1 MDFESKC
8 YWAARIFD
16 NYNSSDNNANMS
28 NEDYTPDY
36 HNEANANDDNQ
47 FDFLFNNGSIR
58 YFNHAGIVWFIG
70 KDICDYLEY
79 DAPRNAINEHVSP
92 TNMMHFSYGDIC
104 KGLAEMQTAS
114 NQCSL
119 DSYAISRN
127 GALCITEQGV
137 YELTRFSRMP
147 KADKFYEW
155 IHNRVLPSI
164 RQTGVYSTPTA
175 RDQIWE
181 DPGKILDINSDITR
195 NEQYMRDYNN
205 FINCLMRSYPEPK
218 SETLP
223 NGMTMTTYP
232 SLVESYIANYPE
244 ELKTKARG
252 WFEGYEAG
260 SNGLSKVDTERK
272 KAQRTV
278 SKLREEKKE
287 LIAENEDLKRQVAEA
302 NRKNNPVN
310 MCTIIPDDIRAKL
323 SYEEFVALRDL
334 SK

>member
-79 DAPRNAINEHVSP
+79 NNPAEAIRDHVSP
-92 TNMMHFSYGDIC
+92 TNAMHFSYGDIC
-104 KGLAEMQTAS
+104 KGLAE
-114 NQCSL
+114 NQ
-119 DSYAISRN
+119 DIAIRYILESSKSTVN
-127 GALCITEQGV
+127 KAGMLCITEQGV

-175 RDQIWE
+175 RAAIENDSEAIYPLLTQN
-181 DPGKILDINSDITR
+181 DMNQMLQTGLADIRSRSINASDCTYR
-195 NEQYMRDYNN
+195 TYGSLEEAMVAN
-205 FINCLMRSYPEPK
+205 LPEPIRQQ
-218 SETLP
+218 
-223 NGMTMTTYP
+223 
-232 SLVESYIANYPE
+232 SLDF
-244 ELKTKARG
+244 ARG
-252 WFEGYEAG
+252 M
-260 SNGLSKVDTERK
+260 KVMESAYIQAVKDKRK
-272 KAQRTV
+272 SDRTV
-278 SKLREEKKE
+278 ERLRREKKE
-287 LIAENEDLKRQVAEA
+287 VIAENETLKKELEIA
-302 NRKNNPVN
+302 NRKNNPVA
-310 MCTIIPDDIRAKL
+310 MCSIIPDDIRGKL
-323 SYEEFVALRDL
+323 SYEEYR
-334 SK
+334 KINPIK